1 MIEFAGRPRVRGAIN
16 LVPLINIVFLLL
28 IFFML
33 SSTLVTPDRFDV
45 ALPESTRGRATESRP
60 IVVLI
65 DAAGRVAVNN
75 RPVSLSELEPALAR
89 FVEAEP
95 RAELVVRADAAAT
108 TADVV
113 NVLRRARAAG
123 LERVALATR
132 GAPP

>member
-1 MIEFAGRPRVRGAIN
+1 MEFEGRKRVRGEIN

-28 IFFML
+28 VFFML

-45 ALPESTRGRATESRP
+45 ALPESARARAAESQP

-65 DAAGRVAVNN
+65 DGAGGVAVNN
-75 RPVSLSELEPALAR
+75 RPVSLGELEPALAR
-89 FVEAEP
+89 LVEAGP
-95 RAELVVRADAAAT
+95 QAELLVKADAAAT

-132 GAPP
+132 RRP